1 VDSVRFI
8 REKWWGVERE
18 RMKFGGKV
26 KDVEEDVKGGI
37 GSGVVQRTLYVCMK
51 FSNNKKI
58 YFKDAMKVRVGQVQN

>member
-1 VDSVRFI
+1 
-8 REKWWGVERE
+8 
-18 RMKFGGKV
+18 MKFGGKV